1 MEPKIKNLRL
11 YQKAKKMGSK
21 THQNLIGEGVGLKN
35 KNHKEYKPFDSY
47 I

>member
-1 MEPKIKNLRL
+1 MEPKITNLRL

-21 THQNLIGEGVGLKN
+21 THQNLIGGGGLKN
-35 KNHKEYKPFDSY
+35 KNHKKYKPFDSY